1 MIYTG
6 KETNA
11 EIKKEIKQISVKT
24 DITITDVCQ
33 KLDIMPQSYQNIFKK
48 QNLSF
53 GDIAK
58 ILDCFGYNL
67 EINFVPKK

>member
-24 DITITDVCQ
+24 DITISDVCQ

-67 EINFVPKK
+67 EISFVPKK

>member
-33 KLDIMPQSYQNIFKK
+33 KLDIMPQYYQNIFK
-48 QNLSF
+48 
-53 GDIAK
+53 
-58 ILDCFGYNL
+58 
-67 EINFVPKK
+67 